1 MRILIVEDDR
11 EAASYLVKALK
22 EAGHVVDQANDGDT
36 GAHRVATETWD
47 VVVMDRMLPKRD
59 GLSIVQE
66 MRDRGDATPV
76 LVLSALGQVD
86 DRVRSEE
93 RRVGKECRRLCR
105 SRWSPYH

>member
-1 MRILIVEDDR
+1 MRILLVEDDR

-22 EAGHVVDQANDGDT
+22 EAGHVAEHAADGDE
-36 GAHRVATETWD
+36 GAHAVATGTYD

-76 LVLSALGQVD
+76 LVLSALG
-86 DRVRSEE
+86 DRKST
-93 RRVGKECRRLCR
+93 RLNSSHEWI
-105 SRWSPYH
+105 SRMPSSA